1 MKELFDMISRK
12 SSKMT
17 TVMYSTSFSLGIRF
31 FSKRFHDPIYGVY
44 GFVRFADEI
53 VDSFEG
59 FDKKK
64 LLQRFKED
72 TYTAIEEK
80 ISLNPILNN
89 FQYVVNQY
97 KIEREL
103 IDLFLTSMEMDLEKV
118 QYDQQKYE
126 AYILGSAEVVG
137 LMCLRVFCE
146 DDEKQYYSLKPSAMR
161 LGSAFQKI
169 NFLRDL
175 KADYQSLGRSYFPGI
190 DMDKWD
196 DSTKRSIEEDI
207 EKDFA
212 DGLSGIRKLPNGARF
227 GVYVAY
233 VYFHEL
239 LLKIRKVKA
248 DRLLHERV
256 RVSNWRKYVLLVV
269 AYTRNIT
276 NSI

>member
-64 LLQRFKED
+64 LLHRFKDD

-89 FQYVVNQY
+89 FQYVANQY
-97 KIEREL
+97 KIESEL
-103 IDLFLTSMEMDLEKV
+103 IDLFLKSMEMDLEKV

-146 DDEKQYYSLKPSAMR
+146 GDEQQYAELKPSAMR

-175 KADYQSLGRSYFPGI
+175 KADYQSLGRTYFPGI

-196 DSTKRSIEEDI
+196 DATKASIEDDI

-212 DGLSGIRKLPNGARF
+212 AGLSGIRKLPNGARF

-239 LLKIRKVKA
+239 LLKIRQVKA
-248 DRLLHERV
+248 DRLLQERV
-256 RVSNWRKYVLLVV
+256 RVSNWRKYILLVV
-269 AYTRNIT
+269 AYSRNIT
-276 NSI
+276 NRI

>member
-1 MKELFDMISRK
+1 
-12 SSKMT
+12 MT
-17 TVMYSTSFSLGIRF
+17 TIAYSTSFSLGIRF

-53 VDSFEG
+53 VDSFHG
-59 FDKKK
+59 YDKQK
-64 LLQRFKED
+64 LLQRFKDD
-72 TYTAIEEK
+72 TYNAIDEK

-89 FQYVVNQY
+89 FQYVVNRY

-103 IDLFLTSMEMDLEKV
+103 IDLFLKSMEMDLEKV
-118 QYDQQKYE
+118 EYDQHKYE

-146 DDEKQYYSLKPSAMR
+146 GNQQQYAELKPSAMR

-175 KADYQSLGRSYFPGI
+175 KADFKDLGRSYFPGI
-190 DMDKWD
+190 DMNNWNDE
-196 DSTKRSIEEDI
+196 TKRAIEDDI

-212 DGLSGIRKLPNGARF
+212 DGLAGIRKLPDGARF
-227 GVYVAY
+227 GVLVAY

-239 LLKIRKVKA
+239 LLKIRNVKA
-248 DRLLHERV
+248 EKLLKERI
-256 RVSNWRKYVLLVV
+256 RVSNGRKYVLLLK
-269 AYTRNIT
+269 AYFQNIT
-276 NSI
+276 NTI

>member
-12 SSKMT
+12 SSRMT

-59 FDKKK
+59 FNKQK
-64 LLQRFKED
+64 LLKRFKED
-72 TYTAIEEK
+72 TYEAIEDK

-97 KIEREL
+97 KIEHEL
-103 IDLFLTSMEMDLEKV
+103 IELFLKSMEMDLEKV
-118 QYDQQKYE
+118 EYDQQKYE

-146 DDEKQYYSLKPSAMR
+146 GDQDKYAELKHSAMR

-175 KADYQSLGRSYFPGI
+175 KADFKDLGRTYFPGI
-190 DMDKWD
+190 DMNKWN
-196 DSTKRSIEEDI
+196 DSIKAEIEEDI

-212 DGLSGIRKLPNGARF
+212 DGLTGIRKLPDGARF

-239 LLKIRKVKA
+239 LFAIRKVKA
-248 DRLLHERV
+248 DKLMNERI
-256 RVSNWRKYVLLVV
+256 RVSNHRKYSLLLK
-269 AYTRNIT
+269 AYIRNLT

>member
-17 TVMYSTSFSLGIRF
+17 TVAYSTSFSLGIRF

-53 VDSFEG
+53 VDSFHG

-64 LLQRFKED
+64 LLHRFSTD

-89 FQYVVNQY
+89 FQHVVNQY
-97 KIEREL
+97 KIESEL
-103 IDLFLTSMEMDLEKV
+103 IDLFLKSMEMDLEEV
-118 QYDQQKYE
+118 EYDQQKYE

-146 DDEKQYYSLKPSAMR
+146 GDEQKYDELKPSAMR

-175 KADYQSLGRSYFPGI
+175 KADFKDLGRSYFPGI
-190 DMDKWD
+190 DMKNWN
-196 DSTKRSIEEDI
+196 DSTKAAIEEDI

-212 DGLSGIRKLPNGARF
+212 DGLAGIRKLPDGARF

-233 VYFHEL
+233 IYFYEL

-248 DRLLHERV
+248 GSLLKERV
-256 RVSNWRKYVLLVV
+256 RVPNARKYTLLLT
-269 AYTRNIT
+269 AYYRNIT